1 MSRDD
6 TAFNADF
13 VYGWLR
19 NCYEGW
25 ADYLY
30 QATPVSGYPRYH
42 AGDIWGCLGFWF
54 SGTWYDQGAINYIN
68 VTKGYYAQ
76 KPWLQPGF

>member
-1 MSRDD
+1 MTRDD

-13 VYGWLR
+13 AYGWLR

-30 QATPVSGYPRYH
+30 ERDVNYH
-42 AGDIWGCLGFWF
+42 AGDFWGCVGFWY
-54 SGTWYDQGAINYIN
+54 SGNWYDSGAVNYIN
-68 VTKGYYAQ
+68 KVKGYYQ
-76 KPWLQPGF
+76 KKLWLQPGF